1 MANRDAGAVVIRL
14 SLRQQEA
21 LKRQFEDLPPAARK
35 AFRRMV
41 DEAKPVSREFK
52 AMDGARKEFQD
63 GVDDLVRRSG
73 PLGRFLQSI
82 GPWGIGAAAGVG
94 VAIAAFSLLRSE
106 MAQAREA
113 NQIMAAVRDIGQTA
127 EMSAREVLNLGT
139 AVRLAG
145 GDFTSGARA
154 VEEFST
160 RLGRARA
167 LGRGQT
173 VDAINALGFNLTD
186 LNGIPADQALD
197 RVIDR
202 LLDIDDI
209 SRRLALADRL
219 GLSGVNRLLQQ
230 GAEDART
237 IREDAESINRF
248 FNDAAIGRMASM
260 ADEAERLETHI
271 ERMGQIA
278 PDWLGQLELSWL
290 RFRARVAEERGL
302 MFSSPDDLSIEGL
315 EERLARTADR
325 IAELQRIPSW
335 GRDIVV
341 ANSAALAEA
350 QREYESLLAAIEAAR
365 AAERQRVLEARASA
379 SVPQYAE
386 PGRLRGPWADPDQAA
401 RRVPLDQAEE
411 RRLRGLVESSL
422 RSLMSP
428 MQEVAELERD
438 LNRARE
444 HGLDI
449 TEAQIAQIVARR
461 RELIASQSDEAKA
474 AEAEQRRLDQLV
486 ETQLRG
492 LMTPAQRAEEMRR
505 DLEEA
510 QRRGAE
516 ITDKQITAITQ
527 RMIPEAERLLTPLE
541 RQKDLMES
549 LIEPLD
555 RLRERKA
562 DLQAVMAQYPEHAD
576 LVVMELR
583 RVQAEIDEFEGR
595 SSRFTGLARL
605 AAESRDWDRQL
616 EGVALG
622 GLGAVERGLE
632 DIVMQWRSVGD
643 AVQNTT
649 GIIISSLARIALQQA
664 IIGPIAGGLFSRF
677 GGSTAGAPAGGMNLG
692 WGSMPSTGG
701 VWHSGTAQA
710 GHGFGPVRPMTG
722 LDRLP
727 RFHSG
732 RAPLGS
738 GEMGAIIE
746 REERIFSASD
756 NRALIESIN
765 YATRMSRTAA
775 AAAANGQGQAIAV
788 ELHINGEKQSGNV
801 RARRTPGGGVRLDVQ
816 LKGAVAGLIEGGA
829 MDGAMSKRFGL
840 RPSART

>member
-21 LKRQFEDLPPAARK
+21 LKRQFEDLPPAARR
-35 AFRRMV
+35 AFRKMV

-63 GVDDLVRRSG
+63 GVDDLVRQSG

-82 GPWGIGAAAGVG
+82 GPWGIGAAAGLG
-94 VAIAAFSLLRSE
+94 ALYVA
-106 MAQAREA
+106 A
-113 NQIMAAVRDIGQTA
+113 NQLHQAMGRAVEFARYTAQVRDIAEGAETSIRYVLDLGNAVQLSGGQFDA
-127 EMSAREVLNLGT
+127 
-139 AVRLAG
+139 AG
-145 GDFTSGARA
+145 RS
-154 VEEFST
+154 VEEWT
-160 RLGRARA
+160 KRLGRVRA
-167 LGRGQT
+167 LGQGEAFDALKVLGLGPDDFRGMS
-173 VDAINALGFNLTD
+173 AE
-186 LNGIPADQALD
+186 QALES
-197 RVIDR
+197 VIDR
-202 LLDIDDI
+202 LYDIDDI
-209 SRRLALADRL
+209 SSRIALADRL
-219 GLSGVNRLLQQ
+219 GLSGMTDLLRRSREEAEATRMEVDRINAGLSERTLQRLAAAADRLDEFELRRERAGQVRDSSLIGPALLFEERRTALVEQ
-230 GAEDART
+230 VAEASQLLIP
-237 IREDAESINRF
+237 IRERDSSILEDQLETLEKQRGVLGLISRMGHPGAVIANYLNANEVGIRQALSDAERHAMVESSI
-248 FNDAAIGRMASM
+248 
-260 ADEAERLETHI
+260 
-271 ERMGQIA
+271 
-278 PDWLGQLELSWL
+278 P
-290 RFRARVAEERGL
+290 ARG
-302 MFSSPDDLSIEGL
+302 F
-315 EERLARTADR
+315 
-325 IAELQRIPSW
+325 
-335 GRDIVV
+335 
-341 ANSAALAEA
+341 
-350 QREYESLLAAIEAAR
+350 
-365 AAERQRVLEARASA
+365 
-379 SVPQYAE
+379 
-386 PGRLRGPWADPDQAA
+386 RGPFADPDEAF
-401 RRVPLDQAEE
+401 RGSRGEGDLLPLDE
-411 RRLRGLVESSL
+411 RRRLESMVARELGSL
-422 RSLMSP
+422 RSP
-428 MQEVAELERD
+428 MEDVAELERD

-449 TEAQIAQIVARR
+449 TEAQIAQIIARR

-595 SSRFTGLARL
+595 TSRFTGLARL

-643 AVQNTT
+643 AVENTT
-649 GIIISSLARIALQQA
+649 GIILSSLARIAIQQA
-664 IIGPIAGGLFSRF
+664 IVGPVAGGLFSMF
-677 GGSTAGAPAGGMNLG
+677 GGTSAGGATSGGMNLG
-692 WGSMPSTGG
+692 WSLPGGPGS
-701 VWHSGTAQA
+701 VYHSGTAQA

-775 AAAANGQGQAIAV
+775 AAAATGQGQAIAV
-788 ELHINGEKQSGNV
+788 ELYINGEKQSGNV
-801 RARRTPGGGVRLDVQ
+801 RARRTPGGGVRMDVQ